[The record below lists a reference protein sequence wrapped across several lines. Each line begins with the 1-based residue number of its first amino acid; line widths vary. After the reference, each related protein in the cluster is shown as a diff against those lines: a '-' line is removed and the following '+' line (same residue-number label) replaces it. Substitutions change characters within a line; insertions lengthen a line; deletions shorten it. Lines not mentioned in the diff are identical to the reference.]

1 MKTFLV
7 LSLLMC
13 SGVFLIMIVDYVQG
27 KGLFLIWNIMVSQ
40 VHSFVGEDYFMIF
53 IFLLVFFIQLYS
65 FVKLKKTGS

>member
-1 MKTFLV
+1 MKTFFV

>member
-1 MKTFLV
+1 
-7 LSLLMC
+7 
-13 SGVFLIMIVDYVQG
+13 MIVDYVQG